1 MEFDPDKILLCAH
14 CIEPYIFNLKEEKRI
29 FKDQCIK
36 CYDDPVRYKIIYF
49 IIS

>member
-14 CIEPYIFNLKEEKRI
+14 CIEPYIFDLKGEKRI

-36 CYDDPVRYKIIYF
+36 CYDDPVRQKNF
-49 IIS
+49 IL